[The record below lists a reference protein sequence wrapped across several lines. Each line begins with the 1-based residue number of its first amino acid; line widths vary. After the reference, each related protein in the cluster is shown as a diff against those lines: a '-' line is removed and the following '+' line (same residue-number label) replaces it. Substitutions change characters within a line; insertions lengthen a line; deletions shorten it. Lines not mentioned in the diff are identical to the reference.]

1 MSMIFPHPHFIHPR
15 DCTEAA
21 DYTCHLCK
29 TVAGMKDDGS
39 PIEWMLSLPLYHFL
53 KQQSEPYGEAGSKTS
68 WEWDLHLG
76 LNSAKRKASNSER

>member
-1 MSMIFPHPHFIHPR
+1 MPHNRAHTEVM
-15 DCTEAA
+15 DCTG
-21 DYTCHLCK
+21 DLCK
-29 TVAGMKDDGS
+29 MVAGMKDGGS

-53 KQQSEPYGEAGSKTS
+53 KQQSEPYGEAELEIH